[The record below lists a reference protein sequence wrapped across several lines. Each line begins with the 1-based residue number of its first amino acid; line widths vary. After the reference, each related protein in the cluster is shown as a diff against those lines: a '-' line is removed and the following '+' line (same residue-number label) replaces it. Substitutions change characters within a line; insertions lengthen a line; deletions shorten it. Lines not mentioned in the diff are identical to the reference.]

1 MPIASDP
8 VSCGPRSKG
17 RKRKKRKKEPILI
30 QVTFPFHTRL
40 LPTTTTPLLRP
51 PYCFIIPGLVLLLR
65 TYIESHSGPFVSKPI
80 QSPELY
86 PSFSL
91 LFSSLLVSPLS
102 PCNIPDRH
110 SHATCMYCTDLLRRG
125 KCRGWYH
132 ARHRTVPWNCGSKRR
147 E

>member
-17 RKRKKRKKEPILI
+17 RKEKRKNEPILI

-65 TYIESHSGPFVSKPI
+65 TYIESHSGPFVSSSN
-80 QSPELY
+80 QSH
-86 PSFSL
+86 SV
-91 LFSSLLVSPLS
+91 LFSPLLVSSRLS
-102 PCNIPDRH
+102 
-110 SHATCMYCTDLLRRG
+110 TLTM
-125 KCRGWYH
+125 
-132 ARHRTVPWNCGSKRR
+132 
-147 E
+147 